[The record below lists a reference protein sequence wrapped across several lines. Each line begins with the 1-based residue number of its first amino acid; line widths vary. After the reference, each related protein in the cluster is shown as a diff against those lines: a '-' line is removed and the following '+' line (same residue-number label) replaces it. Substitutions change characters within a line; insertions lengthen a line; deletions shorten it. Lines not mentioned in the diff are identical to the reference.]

1 MAPTAAEAVVPSAH
15 RNEGSADGRAVRL
28 QARSGRLNAPT
39 TGLAPGFVQAN
50 LAILPKALADDFLR
64 FCQRNPKPCPLLA
77 VSDPGDVH
85 LPGLGDDLDIRTDV
99 PRYRVW
105 QQGELIDEPADVRA
119 HWRDDLVSFA
129 IGCSFSFEEALLA
142 EGIEVRH
149 IAQGVNVPMYRTS
162 VRTQAAGPFGGPL
175 VVSMRPFKA
184 ADAIRAIQ
192 ITSRY
197 PAVHGAPVHIGDP
210 GQIGIAD
217 LARPDYGD
225 AVRVGEGEIPVFWA
239 CGVTPQAV
247 IAASRPDFC
256 ITHAPGY
263 MLVTDLK
270 NHQLAV
276 I

>member
-1 MAPTAAEAVVPSAH
+1 MTQAVRTTEPVVIRSDD
-15 RNEGSADGRAVRL
+15 RTDGRSVRL
-28 QARSGRLNAPT
+28 QARSGRLQGPT
-39 TGLAPGFVQAN
+39 AGLANGFVQAN

-64 FCQRNPKPCPLLA
+64 FCQRNPKPCPLLS
-77 VSDPGDVH
+77 VSDPGDSR

-105 QQGELIDEPADVRA
+105 KHGELLDEPTDIRS

-129 IGCSFSFEEALLA
+129 IGCSFSFEEALME

-149 IAQGVNVPMYRTS
+149 VAEGVNVPMYRTR
-162 VRTQAAGPFGGPL
+162 VMTQPAGHFSGPL

-210 GQIGIAD
+210 VLIGIAD
-217 LARPDYGD
+217 LGRPDYGD
-225 AVRVGEGEIPVFWA
+225 AVRVGSDEIPVFWA
-239 CGVTPQAV
+239 CGVTPQSV
-247 IAASRPDFC
+247 VAASRPEFC
-256 ITHAPGY
+256 ITHAPGH

-270 NHQLAV
+270 NHHLSV